1 VADNLLWARIS
12 FMRRH
17 LLANIASLLLLF
29 FAAVC
34 PMSTQT
40 PDTATATLREV
51 RVGGQKHL
59 SEAQIAAL
67 TGLVAGSQVGR
78 ADLQAA
84 ADKLSKTGLFDKV
97 TYNFETRTGVIVT
110 YHVEESPRIPAYF
123 DNIPWFADSELAD
136 AMRKKLPYFDG
147 TLPQAGGAVEDA
159 ADAIKE
165 LIASHGLQ
173 VTVEHQV
180 TGNPMGDGTVQ
191 LFKVEGPALH
201 IAKLEFSDSSLLASK
216 AVQQHLTEIVGKPY
230 SRMTIDLF
238 LTEAIRPVY
247 LRKGC
252 LHPKLGPP
260 EIRLTGNPNQKL
272 PEEVPVFV
280 PIDPGPVY
288 HWKEVHWIGNVTV
301 SEFTLNGD
309 LGLKP
314 GDVAD
319 GMQIEAGWDRVR
331 EDFGHHGYLDAK
343 VDAGPSFDESAHTVS
358 YSVTIH
364 EGPQYRFGKMVLTGL
379 SPAAEKKLHAAWPI
393 PQGEIFDKAKY
404 EEVLTKLQ
412 LHQEQIFGELPLH
425 YESVG
430 HWLQPDA
437 STGTVDVLLDFK

>member
-1 VADNLLWARIS
+1 MQGK
-12 FMRRH
+12 F
-17 LLANIASLLLLF
+17 LASLVSPLLLLLSAGPI
-29 FAAVC
+29 AA
-34 PMSTQT
+34 QT
-40 PDTATATLREV
+40 PTKTPDAATAPLREV
-51 RVGGQKHL
+51 RIDGEKHL
-59 SEAQIAAL
+59 SESQVAAL
-67 TGLVAGSQVGR
+67 TGLTPGSEVGR
-78 ADLQAA
+78 SDLQAA

-110 YHVEESPRIPAYF
+110 YHVEESRRIPAYF

-136 AMRKKLPYFDG
+136 AIRKKLPFFDG
-147 TLPQAGGAVEDA
+147 TLPEAGGAVDQA

-173 VTVEHQV
+173 VTLQHEV
-180 TGNPMGDGTVQ
+180 TGNPTGEGNVQ
-191 LFKVEGPALH
+191 LFKVEGPALR
-201 IAKLEFSDSSLLASK
+201 IEKLEFSDPSLLASK

-230 SRMTIDLF
+230 SRMAIDLF

-247 LRKGC
+247 LSKGC

-260 EIRLTGNPNQKL
+260 QIRLTGNPNQKL
-272 PEEVPVFV
+272 PQQVPVFV
-280 PIDPGPVY
+280 PVDPGPVY
-288 HWKEVHWIGNVTV
+288 HWKEAHWAGNVTV

-309 LGLKP
+309 VGLKP
-314 GDVAD
+314 SDVAD

-331 EDFGHHGYLDAK
+331 EEFGRHGYLDAK
-343 VDAGPSFDESAHTVS
+343 VDPVPSFDESAHTVS

-393 PQGEIFDKAKY
+393 PQGEIFDKTKY

-430 HWLQPDA
+430 HWLEPDS
-437 STGTVDVLLDFK
+437 STATVDVLLDFK

>member
-1 VADNLLWARIS
+1 
-12 FMRRH
+12 MRGNFPITG
-17 LLANIASLLLLF
+17 AGLLF
-29 FAAVC
+29 LLTGAVC
-34 PMSTQT
+34 PSLAQT
-40 PDTATATLREV
+40 AGNVTASLREV
-51 RVGGQKHL
+51 HIEGQKHL
-59 SEAQIAAL
+59 SEAQIVAI
-67 TGLVAGSQVGR
+67 TGLTVGSEVGR

-84 ADKLSKTGLFDKV
+84 ADKLVQTGLFSKV
-97 TYNFETRTGVIVT
+97 SYNFQTRSGVVVT

-136 AMRKKLPYFDG
+136 AIHKRLPFFDG
-147 TLPQAGGAVEDA
+147 SLPEAGGVVEQA

-165 LIASHGLQ
+165 LISSHGLQ
-173 VTVEHQV
+173 VSLEHQV
-180 TGNPMGDGTVQ
+180 TSNPTGDGTVQ
-191 LFKVEGPALH
+191 MFRVEGPALR
-201 IAKLEFSDSSLLASK
+201 IEKLEFSDTSLLASK
-216 AVQQHLTEIVGKPY
+216 AVQQHLAEIVGKPY
-230 SRMTIDLF
+230 SRMAIDLF

-272 PEEVPVFV
+272 PEQIPVFV
-280 PIDPGPVY
+280 PSDPGPVY
-288 HWKEVHWIGNVTV
+288 HWKGAHWTGNVTV
-301 SEFTLNGD
+301 SEFTLSTAV
-309 LGLKP
+309 GLKP

-331 EDFGHHGYLDAK
+331 EEFGHHGYLDAK
-343 VDAGPSFDESAHTVS
+343 VNPIPAFDESAHTVS

-393 PQGEIFDKAKY
+393 PQGEIFDKTKY
-404 EEVLTKLQ
+404 EEVLSKLQ

-425 YESVG
+425 YDTVG

>member
-1 VADNLLWARIS
+1 
-12 FMRRH
+12 MRR
-17 LLANIASLLLLF
+17 LVGANCASLLLLSI
-29 FAAVC
+29 AAAY
-34 PMSTQT
+34 PIPAQT
-40 PDTATATLREV
+40 PGTATAPLREV
-51 RVGGQKHL
+51 RVDGQKHL
-59 SEAQIAAL
+59 SEAQIVGL
-67 TGLVAGSQVGR
+67 TGLIAGSQVGR
-78 ADLQAA
+78 SDLQVG
-84 ADKLSKTGLFDKV
+84 ADNLAKTGLFDKV
-97 TYNFETRTGVIVT
+97 SYNFETRTGVIVT

-123 DNIPWFADSELAD
+123 DNIPWFADSELSD
-136 AMRKKLPYFDG
+136 AIRKKLSYFDG
-147 TLPQAGGAVEDA
+147 TLPQAGGAVEQA
-159 ADAIKE
+159 AEAVKE

-173 VTVEHQV
+173 VTLEHQV
-180 TGNPMGDGTVQ
+180 TGNPTGDGTVQ
-191 LFKVEGPALH
+191 LFKVEGPALR
-201 IAKLEFSDSSLLASK
+201 IEKLEFGDTSLLASK
-216 AVQQHLTEIVGKPY
+216 AVQLHLAEIVGKPY
-230 SRMTIDLF
+230 SRMAIDLF

-247 LRKGC
+247 LRKGR

-272 PEEVPVFV
+272 PEQIPVFV
-280 PIDPGPVY
+280 PSDPGPVY
-288 HWKEVHWIGNVTV
+288 HWKEAHWAGNVTV
-301 SEFTLNGD
+301 SEFTLNGN

-331 EDFGHHGYLDAK
+331 EEFGHHGYLDAK
-343 VDAGPSFDESAHTVS
+343 VDPVPFFDESAQTVS

-379 SPAAEKKLHAAWPI
+379 SPAAEKKLLAAWPI
-393 PQGEIFDKAKY
+393 PQGEIFDKTKY

-425 YESVG
+425 YETVG

>member
-1 VADNLLWARIS
+1 MLRLG
-12 FMRRH
+12 
-17 LLANIASLLLLF
+17 ANSASLLLLF
-29 FAAVC
+29 FGAAG
-34 PMSTQT
+34 PIPAQT
-40 PDTATATLREV
+40 PGPATAPLREV
-51 RVGGQKHL
+51 RVEGQKHL
-59 SEAQIAAL
+59 SEAQLVAL
-67 TGLVAGSQVGR
+67 TGLAVGSEVGR
-78 ADLQAA
+78 SDLQAA

-97 TYNFETRTGVIVT
+97 SYNFETRTGVIVT

-123 DNIPWFADSELAD
+123 DNIPWFADSEVSD
-136 AMRKKLPYFDG
+136 AIRRKLPYFDG
-147 TLPQAGGAVEDA
+147 TLPQGGDAVEQA
-159 ADAIKE
+159 AEAIKD
-165 LIASHGLQ
+165 LITSHGFE
-173 VTVEHQV
+173 VTLEHQV
-180 TGNPMGDGTVQ
+180 TGNPIRDGSVQ

-201 IAKLEFSDSSLLASK
+201 IEKLEFSDPSLLASK
-216 AVQQHLTEIVGKPY
+216 AVQQHLSEIVGKPY

-272 PEEVPVFV
+272 PQQVPVFV
-280 PIDPGPVY
+280 PVDPGPVY
-288 HWKEVHWIGNVTV
+288 HWKEAHWAGNVTV

-309 LGLKP
+309 VGLKP
-314 GDVAD
+314 SDVAD

-331 EDFGHHGYLDAK
+331 EEFGRHGYLDTK
-343 VDAGPSFDESAHTVS
+343 VDPVPSFDESAHTVS

-393 PQGEIFDKAKY
+393 PQGEIFDKTKY

-430 HWLQPDA
+430 HWLEPDS
-437 STGTVDVLLDFK
+437 STATVDVLLDFK

>member
-1 VADNLLWARIS
+1 
-12 FMRRH
+12 MRR
-17 LLANIASLLLLF
+17 LLGANPASLLLLF
-29 FAAVC
+29 FAAAY
-34 PMSTQT
+34 PIPAQT
-40 PDTATATLREV
+40 PGTATAPLREV
-51 RVGGQKHL
+51 RVDGQKHL
-59 SEAQIAAL
+59 SEAQIVGL
-67 TGLVAGSQVGR
+67 TGLIAGSQVGR
-78 ADLQAA
+78 SDLQVA
-84 ADKLSKTGLFDKV
+84 ADNLSKTGLFDKV
-97 TYNFETRTGVIVT
+97 SYNFETRTGVIVT

-123 DNIPWFADSELAD
+123 DNIPWFADSELSD
-136 AMRKKLPYFDG
+136 AVRKKLSYFDG
-147 TLPQAGGAVEDA
+147 TLPQAGGAVEQA
-159 ADAIKE
+159 AEALKE

-173 VTVEHQV
+173 VTLEHQV
-180 TGNPMGDGTVQ
+180 TGNPTGDGTVQ
-191 LFKVEGPALH
+191 LFKVEGPALR
-201 IAKLEFSDSSLLASK
+201 IEKLEFGDTSLLASK
-216 AVQQHLTEIVGKPY
+216 AVQQHLAEIVGKPY
-230 SRMTIDLF
+230 SRMAIDLF

-272 PEEVPVFV
+272 PEQIPVFV
-280 PIDPGPVY
+280 PSDPGPVY
-288 HWKEVHWIGNVTV
+288 HWKEAHWAGNVTV
-301 SEFTLNGD
+301 SEFTLKGNV
-309 LGLKP
+309 GLKP

-331 EDFGHHGYLDAK
+331 EEFGRHGYLDAK
-343 VDAGPSFDESAHTVS
+343 VDPVPSFDESAHTVS

-379 SPAAEKKLHAAWPI
+379 SPAAEKKLLAAWPI
-393 PQGEIFDKAKY
+393 PQGEIFDKTKY

-425 YESVG
+425 YETVG